1 MKNYRTRAMVYTT
14 EVNGNIRERLHK
26 FIVRETEEEFNE
38 VLEREIKETKLNL
51 RYNDDV
57 ELR

>member
-14 EVNGNIRERLHK
+14 EVNGNIRECLHK

-51 RYNDDV
+51 RYDDNV

>member
-14 EVNGNIRERLHK
+14 EVNGNIRECLHK

-38 VLEREIKETKLNL
+38 VLKKEIKETKLNL